1 MPLAST
7 VCNQSNL
14 MIRGMTGE
22 QVQHVSRSFGFI
34 CLKSH
39 ARVHKKLTAGTFDWN
54 FSRHVLR
61 RGL

>member
-14 MIRGMTGE
+14 MIREMTGK
-22 QVQHVSRSFGFI
+22 QVQHVSRSFGLFI

-39 ARVHKKLTAGTFDWN
+39 ARATQEINSWN
-54 FSRHVLR
+54 FIK
-61 RGL
+61 GPTI